1 MTFFLENKSSL
12 PLEGG
17 FILLSCCTDR
27 LLWLC
32 LFLDRGDTELTTDTL
47 TGQSGRNLLFVD
59 VLWQIMRD
67 EQEHVCE
74 CIYETLH
81 SSFSSNVATWV
92 VVCISR
98 ASPGSLPASWQHCG
112 PIYGL
117 RQQINQQRH
126 SDKSSAT
133 STDLKE
139 RVKATLEESIF
150 RKEDTAC
157 LMQRA
162 PLEVCVIHIS
172 KWRPTTSLWI
182 NIRKRVRSWQQFNS
196 FQDMQLFSS

>member
-1 MTFFLENKSSL
+1 MEVTQSWRQTRWQAKAAITYCLSMCYDKSCGMSR
-12 PLEGG
+12 
-17 FILLSCCTDR
+17 S
-27 LLWLC
+27 
-32 LFLDRGDTELTTDTL
+32 
-47 TGQSGRNLLFVD
+47 
-59 VLWQIMRD
+59 
-67 EQEHVCE
+67 VCVWV

-117 RQQINQQRH
+117 RQQINQHRH

-196 FQDMQLFSS
+196 FQDMQLF